1 MTAARGR
8 PRHPLPGWALL
19 LVLLTAAGFLLAGLV
34 APLVVATGLTAK
46 SAANQFLAL
55 PTDLPDPVAGLDSR
69 VLAADGSVVAVLHGT
84 QNRLPVTIGQV
95 PPVMQ
100 QAIVDIEDSRF
111 YSHHGVDY
119 RGLARAAVTNA
130 SAGGVQQGGSTLTEQ
145 YVKNVLLDAAST
157 PDQQQAATGKSL
169 SRKLREARYALALE
183 QRWPKSR
190 ILEGYLNIAYFG
202 NNAYGIGAAAQRYFG
217 EKVEQLT
224 LPQAAML
231 AGLVQGPSQYDP
243 LRHPQAAATRRSEV
257 LTRMGQLGHLTP
269 AQQAAARRQPLG
281 LHPTLPPAAGDPCLS
296 SPEPF
301 FCDYVRQDLLA
312 DPALGATRAQRDHRL
327 LEGGLTIKTSLD
339 PAVQR
344 SAQQALNSTVEKTN
358 RTAAVEVM
366 VKPGTGQVL
375 AMAVSRDYGTAT
387 GQTTVPL
394 PTTAAFGPGST
405 FKTFTLTAALAQGL
419 PLTTSFFAPA
429 CYVPKTFTITAN
441 SGRKPGEPNA
451 TCSNGFSNADPAEA
465 ATYAIPKATWQSVN
479 TFYIQLEEQVGILNV
494 AAMARTLGIPAQRLA
509 KVGPNDGSLTL
520 GTEVVSPLDMA
531 TAYATLAAHGRRCS
545 PRSITSVTSTAGQL
559 VAFTGSPPC
568 QQVIDPAVAD
578 TVTSVLEGVL
588 TNGTGY
594 PNAATIGRPAAG
606 KTGTNEGF
614 SSAWFVGYTPQL
626 SAAVE
631 LGDPRGGPGHPLTNI
646 TIGAQNYQHVFGG
659 DVPARIWG
667 RSMNNALAHQPYA
680 QLPDPAADT
689 SPPTTTNTPSTPST
703 GPPGTAFFGPNPPT
717 STTPTPCRRR
727 PRLSC
732 LHA

>member
-1 MTAARGR
+1 MTVGRARAR
-8 PRHPLPGWALL
+8 QLLPRGALL

-55 PTDLPDPVAGLDSR
+55 PTDLPDPVVGLDSR
-69 VLAADGSVVAVLHGT
+69 VLAADGSVVAVLHGA

-100 QAIVDIEDSRF
+100 HAIVDIEDSRF

-130 SAGGVQQGGSTLTEQ
+130 SAGGVQQGGSTLTQQ

-169 SRKLREARYALALE
+169 TRKLREARYALALE

-243 LRHPQAAATRRSEV
+243 LRHPQATTVRRSEV
-257 LTRMGQLGHLTP
+257 LTRMRQLGHLTP
-269 AQQAAARRQPLG
+269 AQVSAASRQPLG
-281 LHPTLPPAAGDPCLS
+281 LHPTLPPAAGDPCLR

-429 CYVPKTFTITAN
+429 CYVPTTFTIGAD
-441 SGRKPGEPNA
+441 SGRNPPDPNA
-451 TCSNGFSNADPAEA
+451 TCPNGFSNADPAEA

-479 TFYIQLEEQVGILNV
+479 TFYIQLEEQVGVLNV

-520 GTEVVSPLDMA
+520 GTEVVNPLDMA
-531 TAYATLAAHGRRCS
+531 TAYATLAARGRRCD
-545 PRSITSVTSTAGQL
+545 PRPIASISTPTGQP
-559 VAFTGSPPC
+559 VAFPPAPC
-568 QQVIDPAVAD
+568 RQVIDRAVAD

-594 PNAATIGRPAAG
+594 PNAAQIGRPAAG

-614 SSAWFVGYTPQL
+614 SSAWFVGYTPQI

-631 LGDPRGGPGHPLTNI
+631 LGDPRGGPGHPLTDI
-646 TIGAQNYQHVFGG
+646 TIGAQSYQHVFGG
-659 DVPARIWG
+659 DVPALIWG
-667 RSMNNALAHQPYA
+667 RSMYNALINQPYA
-680 QLPDPAADT
+680 GLPDPAADT
-689 SPPTTTNTPSTPST
+689 SPTALLATPGPS
-703 GPPGTAFFGPNPPT
+703 PGSGLFGPNSPPT
-717 STTPTPCRRR
+717 SPAPTPTP
-727 PRLSC
+727 
-732 LHA
+732 